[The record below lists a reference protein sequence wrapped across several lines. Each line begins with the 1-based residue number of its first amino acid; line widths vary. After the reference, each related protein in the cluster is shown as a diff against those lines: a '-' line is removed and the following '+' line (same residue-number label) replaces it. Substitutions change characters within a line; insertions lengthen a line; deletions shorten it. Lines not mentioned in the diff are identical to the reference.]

1 MADLAQSF
9 ADRVKAIGG
18 SWTAYTAVGSFVLY
32 VLGYLALRF
41 HLTALGIGTD
51 LAVLDDR
58 YLFTGARFL
67 VYLAAS
73 ATSAVLLG
81 LLLLMVLYV
90 PYRLLPAAKR
100 KRLVATPSTLAA
112 SHLGWLLLAGIVFSV
127 AMIQFVMRDCFE
139 LSNLL
144 LRERLPESHFSDWL
158 LRGDESR
165 IAFFFAGLMAAC
177 AVPAALLLVLRGE
190 ALTAGVAALRNLLFV
205 LFVVQLLLL
214 PINYGYL
221 VLDTTLPRVASLDG
235 MKPLPKG
242 STAWLVWEGKDG
254 VTFLVRAREGDKTVK
269 SLLTLPRSEAKRV
282 EIRAYDRI
290 YAALFAPQTENPQ

>member
-51 LAVLDDR
+51 LAVLDER

-177 AVPAALLLVLRGE
+177 SVPAALLLVLRGE

>member
-1 MADLAQSF
+1 MAELAQSF
-9 ADRVKAIGG
+9 VDRVKAIGG

-41 HLTALGIGTD
+41 HLTALGIGAD
-51 LAVLDDR
+51 LAVLDER

-73 ATSAVLLG
+73 ATSAVLFG
-81 LLLLMVLYV
+81 LLLLMMLYM
-90 PYRLLPAAKR
+90 PYRLVPAAKR
-100 KRLVATPSTLAA
+100 KRLSGAPSTLAA
-112 SHLGWLLLAGIVFSV
+112 SHPGWLLLAGIVFSV

-144 LRERLPESHFSDWL
+144 LREKLPESRFSDWL
-158 LRGDESR
+158 LREDEGR
-165 IAFFFAGLMAAC
+165 IALFFAGLVAAC
-177 AVPAALLLVLRGE
+177 AVPAALLLALRSQVLSPGI
-190 ALTAGVAALRNLLFV
+190 AVLRNLLFA
-205 LFVVQLLLL
+205 LFAIQLLLL

-235 MKPLPKG
+235 VKPLPQS

-254 VTFLVRAREGDKTVK
+254 VTFLVRAREGDKIMK

-290 YAALFAPQTENPQ
+290 YAALFAPQLEKPQ

>member
-1 MADLAQSF
+1 MADLVQGF

-51 LAVLDDR
+51 LAVLDER

-73 ATSAVLLG
+73 ATSAVLVG
-81 LLLLMVLYV
+81 LLLLMLLYL
-90 PYRLLPAAKR
+90 PYRLLSAERR
-100 KRLVATPSTLAA
+100 KRLSGAPTTLSA
-112 SHLGWLLLAGIVFSV
+112 SHPGWLLFVGIVFSV
-127 AMIQFVMRDCFE
+127 AMIQLVMRNCFE

-144 LRERLPESHFSDWL
+144 LREKLPVSDLSGWL
-158 LRGDESR
+158 LHGDESR
-165 IAFFFAGLMAAC
+165 ISLFFVALAAGC
-177 AVPAALLLVLRGE
+177 AVPSVLLLALRAQ
-190 ALTAGVAALRNLLFV
+190 ALSAGVAALRNLLFV
-205 LFVVQLLLL
+205 LFVVQILLL

-221 VLDTTLPRVASLDG
+221 VLDTTLPRIASLDG
-235 MKPLPKG
+235 LKPLPEG

-254 VTFLVRAREGDKTVK
+254 MTFLVRAREGDKMVK
-269 SLLTLPRSEAKRV
+269 SLLTLPRSEVKRV
-282 EIRAYDRI
+282 EILAYDRI
-290 YAALFAPQTENPQ
+290 YEELFAPKLEKSL